1 MANTF
6 APQGFLQTQGTGVT
20 PSFEL
25 TQMAVSSSN
34 TGAIFSGD
42 PVMQAAG
49 TTGLA
54 TGYITQGYAPVP
66 VVISAIAFT
75 ATTFANTTFTIT
87 AITSGVPTSPNA
99 WAPPV
104 GSVLSI
110 GAGSYFATGG
120 SFQGNFTVN
129 SSTTT
134 TIVATS
140 GLGTTTGS
148 TTYTGTYNAGT
159 SYVYVPVVGV
169 FDGCKYLS
177 TSQKRVVWSNYYPGS
192 DANTA
197 AAVTANVI
205 NDPLA
210 QFTVQT
216 GNSNTTATAVGIT
229 NIGLN
234 ATFNYSQSGASP
246 ATVNGNTANG
256 LSTMFLD
263 QYLIGNSEFLPFKIL
278 SLPGYSPD
286 GNNPFSTTQNNDYT
300 AAYGNVIAGFNN
312 MQLKQLRG
320 V

>member
-1 MANTF
+1 MSNTF
-6 APQGFLQTQGTGVT
+6 APQGFLQTRGTGTT

-25 TQMAVSSSN
+25 AEMAVSSSN

-42 PVMQAAG
+42 PVMQAQSTAG
-49 TTGLA
+49 VA
-54 TGYITQGYAPVP
+54 TGYITQGYAPVA
-66 VVISAIAFT
+66 VTISAIAFT
-75 ATTFANTTFTIT
+75 ATTGASATATFT
-87 AITSGVPTSPNA
+87 AITSGVPGSPNA

-104 GSVLSI
+104 GSVLAIS
-110 GAGSYFATGG
+110 GGSYFATGG
-120 SFQGNFTVN
+120 TFQGNFTVN

-134 TIVATS
+134 TAVFTGPLD
-140 GLGTTTGS
+140 GLS
-148 TTYTGTYNAGT
+148 FTGTYTAGT
-159 SYVYVPVVGV
+159 ATVYVPVVGV

-197 AAVTANVI
+197 AAVSAYVI

-216 GNSNTTATAVGIT
+216 GNSNTTTTAVGLA
-229 NIGLN
+229 NIGAN
-234 ATFNYSQSGASP
+234 ASFNYSLSGASP

-256 LSTMFLD
+256 LSSFFLD
-263 QYLIGNSEFLPFKIL
+263 QYTIGSSEFLPFKIL

-300 AAYGNVIAGFNN
+300 SAYNNVIVGFNN
-312 MQLKQLRG
+312 MSFKQLRG

>member
-6 APQGFLQTQGTGVT
+6 APQGFLQTQGTGTT
-20 PSFEL
+20 PSYEI
-25 TQMAVSSSN
+25 TQMAASSSN

-49 TTGLA
+49 TTGVA

-66 VVISAIAFT
+66 VVISAIAST
-75 ATTFANTTFTIT
+75 ATTGASTTATFT
-87 AITSGVPTSPNA
+87 AITSGVPGSPNA

-104 GSVLSI
+104 GSVLAIS
-110 GAGSYFATGG
+110 GGSYFATGG
-120 SFQGNFTVN
+120 TFQGNFTIN

-134 TIVATS
+134 TAVF
-140 GLGTTTGS
+140 TGPLDGQS
-148 TTYTGTYNAGT
+148 FTGTYTAGT

-177 TSQKRVVWSNYYPGS
+177 TSQKRTVWSNYYPGS

-197 AAVTANVI
+197 AAVTCNVI
-205 NDPLA
+205 NDQNA
-210 QFTVQT
+210 QFLVQT

-229 NIGLN
+229 QIGVN

-246 ATVNGNTANG
+246 ASVNGNTANG
-256 LSTMFLD
+256 LSSMFLD
-263 QYLIGNSEFLPFKIL
+263 QYLLGTSEFLPFKIL
-278 SLPGYSPD
+278 SLPGYAPD

-300 AAYGNVIAGFNN
+300 LPYGNVIAGFNN